1 MGNYPVALPKISA
14 EQRRRSIAIL
24 HEIQTYMYT
33 TVFDITFNPGTW
45 QFEFSNHW
53 CRNVVCLLF
62 FNICIQVD
70 QEWNT
75 SLKSSKDRKWNH
87 FYPLPK
93 PLHAFIRNSSTA
105 LRLMSG
111 IFANRVSFADFRF
124 SFCYF
129 QKFLKTMDEEMPWL
143 WYVKVLFGMLWTNW
157 WCYFAIIRMK

>member
-33 TVFDITFNPGTW
+33 SFIHITISGLTISYINVHIFYTYHNIWTYRPGHPKSDSQRTNRVSLRVPRSVQYQTIVW
-45 QFEFSNHW
+45 SPSN
-53 CRNVVCLLF
+53 CNKINVCLKFLNF
-62 FNICIQVD
+62 CIQVD

-105 LRLMSG
+105 LTPPYVR
-111 IFANRVSFADFRF
+111 NFR
-124 SFCYF
+124 
-129 QKFLKTMDEEMPWL
+129 
-143 WYVKVLFGMLWTNW
+143 
-157 WCYFAIIRMK
+157 